1 MLGLLFLQSISKQ
14 LMKELSFIYSSSE
27 INFTTIAGP
36 KRKIMS
42 VKTFQCQKCGACC
55 QQLQLF
61 GKAYAFLDDG
71 TGGCRYYDYR
81 THLCTIYSMRPL
93 ICRVQEGYQYYFLS
107 IPYQLYIEQTVQCCI
122 KLQRMLKQK
131 SNK

>member
-14 LMKELSFIYSSSE
+14 LMKELSFICSSSE

-36 KRKIMS
+36 KRKTMS

-61 GKAYAFLDDG
+61 GKAYA
-71 TGGCRYYDYR
+71 YR